1 ITEQKNHEKE
11 LTEINE
17 RFMQLEKN
25 SRTIAWEVDPDG
37 RYTYVS
43 PVVQSVL
50 GYAPGDLV
58 GHLHFFDLHPAE
70 GREEFRRQTLEV
82 FARRAPFRNL
92 MNPAVTR
99 DGRRVWFST
108 DGLPM
113 LDADGHLRGYRG
125 SDQDITERKRA
136 EEEVRQ
142 MSLRM
147 RELTRHVQSVRE
159 EEKRRI
165 AVWLHDEIG
174 QMLTRAR
181 MDAMLLEQ
189 DPVPSSVEAATAL
202 ASLKRTLDQAV
213 KTIRHISTDLRPAI
227 LDDFGLVAVL
237 EWAVHED
244 EKRLKIPFHLKID
257 RVPDFL
263 DPGLSVAFYRIAR
276 ECLTNIARHAAATAV
291 EIRLSCDG
299 QSLTLVVQDNGRGLP
314 PGAADSPTSFGL
326 GQMRERASALDG
338 EVRIES
344 RPGEGTTVVATAPLR
359 RPGQPENAP

>member
-1 ITEQKNHEKE
+1 
-11 LTEINE
+11 
-17 RFMQLEKN
+17 M
-25 SRTIAWEVDPDG
+25 
-37 RYTYVS
+37 
-43 PVVQSVL
+43 QSVL

-92 MNPAVTR
+92 MNPAETR

-189 DPVPSSVEAATAL
+189 DPAPSSIEAAAAL

-263 DPGLSVAFYRIAR
+263 DPDLSVAFYRIAR
-276 ECLTNIARHAAATAV
+276 ECLTNIARHAGATAV
-291 EIRLSCDG
+291 EILLSCDG
-299 QSLTLVVQDNGRGLP
+299 QILTLRVQDNGRGLP

-344 RPGEGTTVVATAPLR
+344 RPGEGTTVVATAPLH
-359 RPGQPENAP
+359 RPGPPENAP